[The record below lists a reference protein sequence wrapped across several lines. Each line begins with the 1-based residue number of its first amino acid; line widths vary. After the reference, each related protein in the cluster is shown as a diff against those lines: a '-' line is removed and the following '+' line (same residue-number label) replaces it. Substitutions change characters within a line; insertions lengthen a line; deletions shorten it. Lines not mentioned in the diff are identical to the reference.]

1 MNVTVPEEKKLIS
14 TDWEP
19 HHLLLPFDIVAVHH
33 PLSPFILFFPTFLLI
48 SFFFF
53 FFFFFFFLRVYS
65 TDVLCCLI
73 LVVGIVIPN
82 TGSGYYAGPFDYN

>member
-1 MNVTVPEEKKLIS
+1 MLPFLKKKSLSVLIG
-14 TDWEP
+14 EP

-33 PLSPFILFFPTFLLI
+33 PLSPFTLFPPPFSLF
-48 SFFFF
+48 S
-53 FFFFFFFLRVYS
+53 FLRIYS

-73 LVVGIVIPN
+73 LVIGIVIPN